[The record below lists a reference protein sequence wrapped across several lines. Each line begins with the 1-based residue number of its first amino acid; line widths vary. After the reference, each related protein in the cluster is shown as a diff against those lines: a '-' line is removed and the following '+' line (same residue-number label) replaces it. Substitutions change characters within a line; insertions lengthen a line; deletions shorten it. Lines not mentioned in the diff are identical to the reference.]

1 MTVIDDI
8 LIHEVAQDASWELQ
22 LLYKHLKDLGRSPMI
37 TRLQNKALVLP
48 LSKPESSMLN
58 MLVLVRNP
66 HGADATA
73 YVASSFSAGAHQFNL
88 DYLSSIESAQ
98 NSVDLRETREAAWPF
113 YGNDPE
119 GDDEWLGEN
128 DMLM

>member
-1 MTVIDDI
+1 MTVIDD
-8 LIHEVAQDASWELQ
+8 IHEVAQDASWELQ

-58 MLVLVRNP
+58 MLVRNP

-73 YVASSFSAGAHQFNL
+73 YVTSSFSAGAHQFNL

-98 NSVDLRETREAAWPF
+98 NSVDVREPREAAWPF

-119 GDDEWLGEN
+119 GDDEWLGEKG
-128 DMLM
+128 MLM